1 MNMIVSGVLVKE
13 GENTM
18 QPRIIVC
25 TQLICNA
32 PRLLCRLG
40 ERGISSV
47 EQHGGIPFL
56 LFTDFTTDLASLGDG
71 LGASS
76 SGVYCSLTCI
86 LSSSVYYSS
95 VMRDRE
101 YYLSA
106 YYFC

>member
-1 MNMIVSGVLVKE
+1 MKE

-18 QPRIIVC
+18 HSCIIVC

-56 LFTDFTTDLASLGDG
+56 LFTDFTTDLASLEDG

-76 SGVYCSLTCI
+76 SGVYCSLHVHPFFWCLLLKCDERQRVLSICI
-86 LSSSVYYSS
+86 LFLLIN
-95 VMRDRE
+95 R
-101 YYLSA
+101 
-106 YYFC
+106 